1 MYNISSLARKHDA
14 LRMLF
19 VLVVFLWGMS
29 GSALADDTTAPTLN
43 DSSYYEIS
51 TAAHLKW
58 FANKVNS
65 GDQNINGVLTADINL
80 SDLNEAYWTPIADY
94 EKYAATYGGKFN
106 GQNHVISGL
115 VVRPVSGSGLFCAVK
130 GAAISNL
137 VIEGATLA
145 SDLSVDDVSS
155 RNGLAVICA
164 FAHNSVFSNCH
175 VKNVVLDP
183 VSNWT
188 KYKITNLGGILGVSV
203 DSKVINSSVSGYL
216 VNKGAVVGGIAG
228 YSVGGQ
234 YESCQI
240 LDHVT
245 GNSKIEGSDKV
256 GAIVGCLE
264 GRTAEMAVIGCS
276 WADNTRVT
284 ATEGLR
290 AGYQVGFDSL
300 PATPVKHDDY
310 YEIYTP
316 DQLQG
321 FSSIV
326 NGGET
331 SAKAK
336 LMNDLNMS
344 QAGVF
349 TPIGT
354 KDNSFAGVFEG
365 NKYTIDSL
373 TVNNQE
379 YAGLFGYVK
388 DGSIK
393 SVTLTHPLIH
403 SNDCDYQGFIAGFL
417 TQNEGH
423 DTPVGYIE
431 NCHVTN
437 GDIPRSGY
445 SPKNYIG
452 GIVGKMD
459 MSAEVRDCS
468 FKGAIEAHNNYIGGI
483 AGCMDSGSKM
493 YRCST
498 LGASKVKGNNYI
510 GGVVGYMTDTHT
522 LIDNCFADESTGD
535 VNVECESGNYSGKVK
550 GYDNSG
556 EEKKSTY
563 VEEDLVY
570 TLTGK
575 KISINGKEASEAH
588 ITGTSTTGK
597 GAYHAVVDIGTAS
610 NYFTTEIESMPGVE
624 ELSFWDN
631 NSNVAGTTACGWI
644 NMKIDDR
651 AFDRNFKSLKLCYK
665 MFAGDDHTVMLHPT
679 DVYPAG
685 DNMFV
690 NCPDAKVYVEAEY
703 YDEFCN
709 DANWSKYKSH
719 LVRTTDMR
727 EADFTVAGAYY
738 AHDRN
743 SDATGTYITQQS
755 TVSSSVNVR
764 QVHVTGCDNSI
775 IAEKKGALK
784 LYQDMGEI
792 HAYNTTR
799 VWDNAFKGNTAI
811 TNVSFEEMVPNAN
824 QTYTDFNIQ
833 LGDSCF
839 ANCANLTQFDLVL
852 ASDGDH
858 YLPIHPS
865 QIPLGKGV
873 FDGTSNMKIRI
884 PTSVIGE
891 FRIDNTYG
899 WAEYKNL
906 FEAHDFD
913 VTAYTEDGVK
923 YSYYVSEKTKKILT
937 SKDKSE
943 MESVVTP
950 WLSKYRGFKA
960 TDVLCPNFD
969 GTLYYMRATGID
981 DAAIDKAGG
990 VMKLYNDIGNSKNYK
1005 TIELS
1010 STAFQNNEHIKQII
1024 FEDCAGSSG
1033 NANTDLSFV
1042 IPDSTFKGCKNLKEL
1057 SMYYLATKGTN
1068 HYEAI
1073 KPSQIFVGEHAFDDV
1088 DPEFRILVLPDL
1100 YADFIT
1106 DANWSQYKDHIVAST
1121 YVPINEEAKNVDGV
1135 TYDFAATALNTIPT
1149 SETVHLQSSYFN
1161 ILTIALFVAKQLVPM
1176 FSTQVDMATKVGTY
1190 VFGNEYPA
1198 GTLLDY
1204 GLMSG
1209 ESIWGTTHNVSFF
1222 RYCFTPGAKLGTV
1235 NLYHGAPRSLFF
1247 DGLIEGEAMLA
1258 GGSYT
1263 RLYGKFLDLIYD
1275 RLFLASVTTLM
1286 DATAM
1291 TAYSISS
1298 STNNAINYIAN
1309 RAAKNYY
1316 KKSTA
1321 WELVGGF
1328 WLRVE
1333 KRTNVPHMYVKN
1345 VANNDSIIIYNDPG
1359 EESQDYLTVAVS
1371 NDAFHGKD
1379 KIKKVSFVDRKGR
1392 NTESLNSMCMHFP
1405 DSCFAGCTSLREL
1418 NLVMTS
1424 YGGNNGVMHRQQ
1436 SALTPDNFV
1445 LAGDIFN
1452 GLDSIQR
1459 SKIKIIVGEDVL
1471 DDFKSDSYW
1480 SKYSSM
1486 FHTQSV
1492 HRTIQSCEGISYVD
1506 AMDNNTFPRRTEVG
1520 THTID
1525 HTCVIGPTTYSKYTS
1540 TYFQDYHGHA
1550 LLTNDYGTY
1559 ANSKLDYVKA
1569 RAFKNN
1575 DAIRTLDFQDM
1586 SCAWGDTYCDLNL
1599 ELRDSAFAYCP
1610 NFTDLN
1616 LNYQVYDGDNHCEA
1630 VTPEQVTLG
1639 KGVFDGCDKLRIKF
1653 WLDQESAFRADTAW
1667 NKYADKFVPC
1677 FFEAAD
1683 TKVAKLLYDDWHIQ
1697 AWDQG
1702 DNTPEGSNFDA
1713 IDAIKSTPD
1722 KLQNLFRGTDIQ
1734 SFEEFRAFGHCG
1746 LKEVYPEMFQNCTQL
1761 QMIQL
1766 PSQIKTV
1773 GDRAFQNCKV
1783 LNSITLPDSIE
1794 KIGEDVFSG
1803 SSIKTIYCEN
1813 PVPASTDAKKAFA
1826 GLPSDYVIY
1835 VPDTV
1840 VATYKEKWADVAEH
1854 INGLGSKPSTL
1865 KIVHLTQAGTLAD
1878 SLGLKYDYS
1887 TFGTTTL
1894 WGNYARYDSLR
1905 ISGPLNSDDIAVI
1918 RYMGGRDVDNNK
1930 KSVGRLQYLDLYDAD
1945 LVDSSSNPYNCA
1957 TLNEKKNWKNAGVHH
1972 NNRISDN
1979 NCVSSQM
1986 FIGLD
1991 QLRTLILPKSA
2002 TKICDQALS
2011 CMSNLQT
2018 LVIGDNVTEIEN
2030 YAGCECPNLTY
2041 LVMLPETVPE
2051 SGSYAFSKCMTTL
2064 KYLPNDIL
2072 GFTDETTHIPFIL
2085 TSRESLAKYS
2095 GAVAFNTAADSIG
2108 AFYADDHVLEIMKE
2122 HHVFSPIDMMGM
2134 TDISNMVNN
2143 NSQITSF
2150 NELYITKVKKL
2161 DKSSLSHMK
2170 ALESTTLPYMCD
2182 SITSDA
2188 FEGCSNLHT
2197 IWSCNDSVPALGDYA
2212 FNDLP
2217 TNFVVMV
2224 PNDAVN
2230 RYRAAWAY
2238 YKNHIQGYYPD
2249 ATVTREVNLTVPGTL
2264 ADSLG
2269 LEVVTDGRYVTA
2281 INGKMSDIHR
2291 LRITGPITS
2300 KDIAV
2305 LRMLAGCDYEE
2316 ERTVYTTNLQYLDL
2330 YDANIVADPDKIY
2343 YTTAG
2348 NNQYVSEN
2356 NEVPKKM
2363 FRKCNHLQTVIL
2375 PRTITKIC
2383 DEAFYN
2389 MYSLNTLVIGDDC
2402 NDVDGNDAFGKSH
2415 NLKTMIFLC
2424 DKKPELNHDA
2434 FTDPVEGDVYKID
2447 NMYVRHDII
2456 NDYTSDKQYTQHAN
2470 HISNVFADDN
2480 VFRAWGCKAVAT
2492 KENLSKVDSI
2502 HGWFDSFPRL
2512 TDLSTLGETSVTD
2525 LRTADVK
2532 TLAGLRCIS
2541 LPSTLSKIEQAAFA
2555 YNKELAWADLTKCDS
2570 LNFDV
2575 DSLGVTPWTL
2585 VYAPENVT
2593 GSDQPNVVYTGA
2605 DGLEC
2610 AHYNLTGTRD
2620 YDVPK
2625 AFTAQGVTF
2634 DRTYAKGNAYTLAL
2648 PFDCPVPKGVNAY
2661 KHNVEGASDAV
2672 YFYEVD
2678 KIEANKPYALTVTAD
2693 NVKFDFTD
2701 SPTKVIAT
2709 PARTGQ
2715 SKGNVHT
2722 LTATFSR
2729 VSHDNAVAQQMLVMD
2744 TTAVWNM
2751 VKADTT
2757 HTKEVLPFTVYAQAA
2772 YKDAPT
2778 VDVNSTFTMV
2788 APIYV
2793 VSISE
2798 NIDNAQTLDMYDTE
2812 TVNMSINRTLVA
2824 DKWNTLCVPFS
2835 VDIADTPLAGAK
2847 VMALTEIDGNNLKFS
2862 EVDCLKAGESYLV
2875 KPNGSDIVN
2884 PTFDNVTIENT
2895 IEKLSGDY
2903 DFIGTYSPMYVDDS
2917 KTTYL
2922 LNSDGNLELA
2932 PTGTELY
2939 ATHAYFKASS
2949 ENGGN
2954 INLYIGDD
2962 IITAIHSTSSSA
2974 TKPFAIYG
2982 IDGTYKGTNF
2992 NILPKGVYI
3001 VNGKKI
3007 LK

>member
-19 VLVVFLWGMS
+19 MLVTFLLGM
-29 GSALADDTTAPTLN
+29 GGPAFADDSTTPTLN

-80 SDLNEAYWTPIADY
+80 SDLKEAYWTPIADY
-94 EKYAATYGGKFN
+94 EKTTAIYGGKFN

-115 VVRPVSGSGLFCAVK
+115 VIRPISGSGLFCAVK

-137 VIEGATLA
+137 VIESATLA

-164 FAHNSVFSNCH
+164 YAHNSVISNCH

-188 KYKITNLGGILGVSV
+188 KYKITNLGGIIGVGI
-203 DSKVINSSVSGYL
+203 DSKVTNCSLSGYV
-216 VNKGAVVGGIAG
+216 VNEGPTVGGIAG

-234 YESCQI
+234 FESCQI
-240 LDHVT
+240 LDHNN

-256 GAIVGCLE
+256 GAIVGFLE
-264 GRTAEMAVIGCS
+264 GRTADMAVLGCS
-276 WADNTRVT
+276 WADNTRVNVN
-284 ATEGLR
+284 EGLHG
-290 AGYQVGFDSL
+290 GYKVGFDSL

-316 DQLQG
+316 EQLQG

-326 NGGET
+326 NGGNT
-331 SAKAK
+331 TAKAK
-336 LMNDLNMS
+336 LMNDLNMG
-344 QAGVF
+344 QAGAF

-354 KDNSFAGVFEG
+354 SDNAFAGVFEG

-373 TVNNQE
+373 TVSNRE

-388 DGSIK
+388 DGSVK
-393 SVTLTHPLIH
+393 NVTLTNPTLKT
-403 SNDCDYQGFIAGFL
+403 NGNAYQGLIAGFL
-417 TQNEGH
+417 TQNSGH

-431 NCHVTN
+431 NCHVIN
-437 GDIPRSGY
+437 GDLLRSGD
-445 SPKNYIG
+445 SPKDYIG

-468 FKGAIEAHNNYIGGI
+468 FKGAIEAHNNYVGGI

-498 LGASKVKGNNYI
+498 LGASKVKGNNYV
-510 GGVVGYMTDTHT
+510 GGVVGYMTDTKT

-535 VNVECESGNYSGKVK
+535 VNVECEAGNYSGKVK

-556 EEKKSTY
+556 EVKKSTY
-563 VEEDLVY
+563 IEENLVY

-575 KISINGKEASEAH
+575 KVYFNGKEASEAH

-597 GAYHAVVDIGTAS
+597 GAYHAIVDIGTS
-610 NYFTTEIESMPGVE
+610 SDYFTTEIESVPGVE
-624 ELSFWDN
+624 ELTFWDN
-631 NSNVAGTTACGWI
+631 NSNIAGTTACGWI
-644 NMKIDDR
+644 NLKIADR
-651 AFDRNFKSLKLCYK
+651 AFDRNFKSLKMCYK
-665 MFAGDDHTVMLHPT
+665 MFAGDDHTVMLHPK

-703 YDEFCN
+703 YDEFCK
-709 DANWSKYKSH
+709 DSLWSKYKDH
-719 LVRTTDMR
+719 LVKTTDMR
-727 EADFTVAGAYY
+727 EGDFTVAGVCYAY
-738 AHDRN
+738 DRN
-743 SDATGTYITQQS
+743 SDATGTYITQKS
-755 TVSSSVNVR
+755 TVSSSVDVR
-764 QVHVTGCDNSI
+764 QVHVTGCDNATISG
-775 IAEKKGALK
+775 KNGALK
-784 LYQDMGEI
+784 LYQDIGET
-792 HAYNTTR
+792 HAYNTNR
-799 VWDNAFKGNTAI
+799 VWNNAFKGNTTI
-811 TNVSFEEMVPNAN
+811 TNVSFEDIVTNAS
-824 QTYTDFNIQ
+824 QTYTDINIQ

-839 ANCANLTQFDLVL
+839 ANCTNLTQFDLVL
-852 ASDGDH
+852 GCDGDH
-858 YLPIHPS
+858 YVPIHPS

-891 FRIDNTYG
+891 FRLDNTYG
-899 WAEYKNL
+899 WAEYKHL

-913 VTAYTEDGVK
+913 ATAYTEDGVR
-923 YSYYVSEKTKKILT
+923 YSYYVSESTKKILT
-937 SKDKSE
+937 SKDNSE
-943 MESVVTP
+943 MESIVTP
-950 WLSKYRGFKA
+950 WLSKYKDFKA
-960 TDVLCPNFD
+960 TDVLCPDFD
-969 GTLYYMRATGID
+969 GTLYYMRASGID

-1010 STAFQNNEHIKQII
+1010 ATAFRNNEHIKKII

-1057 SMYYLATKGTN
+1057 SMYYFATKGTN

-1073 KPSQIFVGEHAFDDV
+1073 KPSQIFVGEHVFDDV

-1100 YADFIT
+1100 YTDFIT

-1121 YVPINEEAKNVDGV
+1121 YVPINEKAKDVDGV

-1149 SETVHLQSSYFN
+1149 SETVRLQSSYFN
-1161 ILTIALFVAKQLVPM
+1161 ILTIAALVVKQLVPL
-1176 FSTQVDMATKVGTY
+1176 FSTSVDMATVTGHY
-1190 VFGNEYPA
+1190 VQGA
-1198 GTLLDY
+1198 DY
-1204 GLMSG
+1204 GAALMG
-1209 ESIWGTTHNVSFF
+1209 RIMREGDAIWGTTHTSFF
-1222 RYCFTPGAKLGTV
+1222 RYFFTPGAKLGTV
-1235 NLYHGAPRSLFF
+1235 GVYYN
-1247 DGLIEGEAMLA
+1247 GLQAGQAMLA
-1258 GGSYT
+1258 GGSYIRT
-1263 RLYGKFLDLIYD
+1263 YGEFLKLIYN
-1275 RLFLASVTTLM
+1275 RLILAGVTTLM
-1286 DATAM
+1286 DAAALTS
-1291 TAYSISS
+1291 YSISS
-1298 STNNAINYIAN
+1298 SANNAINYIAN
-1309 RAAKNYY
+1309 RAAKNYH
-1316 KKSTA
+1316 KKSTE
-1321 WELVGGF
+1321 WELVGGI

-1359 EESQDYLTVAVS
+1359 EDSNDYLTVAVG

-1379 KIKKVSFVDRKGR
+1379 KIRKVSFVDRKGV
-1392 NTESLNSMCMHFP
+1392 NSESLNSMCMYFP

-1418 NLVMTS
+1418 NLVITS
-1424 YGGNNGVMHRQQ
+1424 NSGRNGQ
-1436 SALTPDNFV
+1436 SSTQPCALTPDNFV
-1445 LAGDIFN
+1445 LSGDIFN

-1459 SKIKIIVGEDVL
+1459 SQIKIVVGDEVIDE
-1471 DDFKSDSYW
+1471 FKSDPYW

-1486 FHTQSV
+1486 FQTETVVRYSY
-1492 HRTIQSCEGISYVD
+1492 EALGIGYSA
-1506 AMDNNTFPRRTEVG
+1506 AMDNNTFQRRTTVG
-1520 THTID
+1520 THTVE
-1525 HTCVIGPTTYSKYTS
+1525 HNCVTGTIKESDFLTESFEK
-1540 TYFQDYHGHA
+1540 YHGHA
-1550 LLTNDYGTY
+1550 VLVNDPTPYG
-1559 ANSKLDYVKA
+1559 NKKLDYVKA
-1569 RAFKNN
+1569 RAFKN
-1575 DAIRTLDFQDM
+1575 DSTIRTVDFQDM
-1586 SCAWGDTYCDLNL
+1586 NAPWGDTYYGLNL
-1599 ELRDSAFAYCP
+1599 EFRDSAFANCP
-1610 NFTDLN
+1610 NFTELN

-1630 VTPEQVTLG
+1630 VTPEQASLG
-1639 KGVFDGCDKLRIKF
+1639 NGVFDGCDKLRIKF
-1653 WLDQESAFRADTAW
+1653 WLDQETAFRADTAW
-1667 NKYADKFVPC
+1667 NKYADRFVPC
-1677 FFEAAD
+1677 FFDAAD
-1683 TKVAKLLYDDWHIQ
+1683 TKVAKLLYDDWHFQ
-1697 AWDQG
+1697 AWEEG
-1702 DNTPEGSNFDA
+1702 DSKPNGTNFDI
-1713 IDAIKSTPD
+1713 IDATKSTPD

-1734 SFEEFRAFGHCG
+1734 SFKEFRAFGSCG
-1746 LKEVYPEMFQNCTQL
+1746 LKEVYPEMFQNCTKL
-1761 QMIQL
+1761 MMIDL

-1773 GDRAFQNCKV
+1773 GDRAFQNCQV
-1783 LNSITLPDSIE
+1783 LNSITLPDSVQN
-1794 KIGEDVFSG
+1794 IGEDVFSG
-1803 SSIKTIYCEN
+1803 SSIKSIYCEN
-1813 PVPASTDAKKAFA
+1813 PVPASINAKKAFA
-1826 GLPSDYVIY
+1826 GLPNDYVIY
-1835 VPDTV
+1835 VPDSV
-1840 VATYKEKWADVAEH
+1840 VATYKEKWADVANH
-1854 INGLGSKPSTL
+1854 INGVSNTPSTL
-1865 KIVHLTQAGTLAD
+1865 KVVHLTQAGTLAD

-1887 TFGTTTL
+1887 TLGTSTL

-1905 ISGPLNSDDIAVI
+1905 ISGPLNSDDIAVL
-1918 RYMGGRDVDNNK
+1918 RFMGGRDVDNNK
-1930 KSVGRLQYLDLYDAD
+1930 KTVGRLQYLDLYDAN
-1945 LVDSSSNPYNCA
+1945 LVASSSNPYNCA
-1957 TLNEKKNWKNAGVHH
+1957 TLNEKINWKIAWGIHP
-1972 NNRISDN
+1972 NNKISDD
-1979 NCVSSQM
+1979 NCVSRQM

-2085 TSRESLAKYS
+2085 TSRKSLAKYS

-2170 ALESTTLPYMCD
+2170 ALESTTLPYVCD

-2230 RYRAAWAY
+2230 RYRAAWSY

-2281 INGKMSDIHR
+2281 INGKMSDINR
-2291 LRITGPITS
+2291 LRVTGPITS